1 MIDQNNKFKKVIG
14 DGRRDE
20 LNLAL
25 EAIHFGFKALISK
38 PDKRLAEIGY
48 SRIHHRVLYFIG
60 RHANCSVN
68 ELLKVM
74 DVSKQYLNRPLRQL
88 ADDGYVLVKIDRKD
102 RRVRRIKL
110 SAQGEK
116 LEFELSNEQR
126 LRFETVFEVAGP
138 QAEAGWRKVMQ
149 LMASSADTK

>member
-1 MIDQNNKFKKVIG
+1 MVDQNNKFKKVIG

-38 PDKRLAEIGY
+38 PDEQLAEIGY

-88 ADDGYVLVKIDRKD
+88 TDDGYVRVKIDSKD

-110 SAQGEK
+110 SGQGEK
-116 LEFELSNEQR
+116 LEFELSNDQR
-126 LRFETVFEVAGP
+126 LRFEAVFEVVGP